1 MSRCCF
7 PCQMSFSKG
16 ITSQLGE
23 VEERYPG
30 LTPPH
35 RSPRAHPWQGEVPW
49 GNYITLFMCQCCSVP
64 LLLERYLICGLVW
77 FCYLY
82 CHDSCVIRSLASE
95 HHIFF
100 VCSFY
105 CNKCV
110 FVFFRRNTPYKTL
123 EPVKP
128 PVVPNDYMTSPAR
141 LGSQNSPGRTASLSQ
156 RPRTHRYSSNTGL
169 LMGHCAGRTGIYS
182 TAQKVG
188 DFCFWKKLMLLFSQD
203 AFNWSIVTVNSFR
216 KLFNK
221 RFMFSF
227 LFIIHS

>member
-1 MSRCCF
+1 
-7 PCQMSFSKG
+7 MSFSKG

-49 GNYITLFMCQCCSVP
+49 GNYITLFMCQCCFSVP

-77 FCYLY
+77 FWYLY

-95 HHIFF
+95 HHTFF

-110 FVFFRRNTPYKTL
+110 FVFFSDETHRIRRWSQSNLLWCLMTTWPVQLASAARTAQDARPRSVRDPERTGTAQTQAFWWDTVLGALGYTL
-123 EPVKP
+123 LLR
-128 PVVPNDYMTSPAR
+128 R
-141 LGSQNSPGRTASLSQ
+141 LGIFGFERN
-156 RPRTHRYSSNTGL
+156 
-169 LMGHCAGRTGIYS
+169 
-182 TAQKVG
+182 
-188 DFCFWKKLMLLFSQD
+188 
-203 AFNWSIVTVNSFR
+203 
-216 KLFNK
+216 
-221 RFMFSF
+221 
-227 LFIIHS
+227 